1 MQSDYEITALYL
13 CHNNDALDVQ
23 LMSIAFS
30 PLFTGYDEIPALGR
44 ELGLTCSQLD
54 EVDRYR
60 TSGLSQMFW
69 QICREYSFGQSETC
83 SVTQMVG
90 ALAKIGINIE
100 GKK

>member
-1 MQSDYEITALYL
+1 
-13 CHNNDALDVQ
+13 
-23 LMSIAFS
+23 MSIAFS
-30 PLFTGYDEIPALGR
+30 PLFSGYDEIPALGR

-69 QICREYSFGQSETC
+69 QICREYSIGQSETC